1 MVRRIPSLLGRATG
15 AMVVAS
21 VLVVLSA
28 CAPQGGTAGSPSPS
42 TTGPPVLEGSF
53 EVEDGRSLALKCS
66 GEGAPTA
73 IYDAG
78 TGSSGIEALRG
89 ALPVKALASS
99 TRVCTYDRAGTGA
112 SDPAPDRVRTV
123 DDLVDDLHA
132 LLAAA
137 DIAPPYIL
145 VGSSGGGFDI
155 YHYAGRHPDDVAGLV
170 MDDVPSPQAAIPAS
184 DVPAWDAPDNPEHMD
199 YVLFER
205 QLAVD
210 RLPIPAIPVTVL
222 WATHG
227 QSATQAD
234 QDLWLEGSSDP
245 QSIAVESGHDIM
257 HGDPGAV
264 ADAIEQMLASIRG

>member
-1 MVRRIPSLLGRATG
+1 
-15 AMVVAS
+15 
-21 VLVVLSA
+21 
-28 CAPQGGTAGSPSPS
+28 
-42 TTGPPVLEGSF
+42 VLEGSF

-66 GEGAPTA
+66 GEGAPTV

-137 DIAPPYIL
+137 NVAPPYVL
-145 VGSSGGGFDI
+145 VGSSGGGFDVF
-155 YHYAGRHPDDVAGLV
+155 HYAGRHPDEVVGLV

-199 YVLFER
+199 YVLFEH